1 MCSSPMGM
9 VRCFAIGPVNYLT
22 WLRWEIAGG
31 GLGEQTVL
39 ISTGIWEILD
49 DWLIEQGGR

>member
-1 MCSSPMGM
+1 MGM

-39 ISTGIWEILD
+39 ISTGIREILD